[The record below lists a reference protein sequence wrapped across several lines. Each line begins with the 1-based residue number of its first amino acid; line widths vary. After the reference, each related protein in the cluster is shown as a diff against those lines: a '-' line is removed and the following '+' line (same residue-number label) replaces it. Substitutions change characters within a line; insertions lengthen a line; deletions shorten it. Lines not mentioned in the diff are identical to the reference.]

1 MQGARAEVL
10 SSDSLLHPVLLSDDP
25 TPFAGRML
33 MIGCGAVGQGS
44 LPLIFRHIGLHP
56 EQLSVLSADHEGRE
70 LAHAFGVAFEVLPLH
85 RDNVI
90 AALQARLRA
99 GDFLVNASLDVSS
112 LALIEWTQSR
122 GVHYIDACL
131 EPWAGGHTEATL
143 PLARRTNYA
152 YREQALALRE
162 RHPGGPSCVL
172 AHGANPGLVSHFVKQ
187 ALEDLARGAG
197 LPLPAAPDW
206 AGLAHRLGV
215 KAIQVAE
222 RDGQVSSRPKQ
233 PDEFLNT
240 WSCAGF
246 YGEAQQPAELGWGT
260 HEAAWPPDGRAFNF
274 GGGASIYL
282 DRPGLA
288 TRVRSWSPLH
298 GAFHGWL
305 VSHYESTSIA
315 ELLTLRNADGVVYR
329 PTSYY
334 AYRPSDAA
342 VLSLLE
348 FAERGGRPQ
357 SRERVMREEIVS
369 GVDELGVLLMGQS
382 GGAYWYG
389 SQLGIDEA
397 RRLCPHNNATTL
409 QVNAPFVAA
418 ISWAL
423 RHPQAGIVEAETM
436 DHGFMLDFCRPYL
449 GTLAKVRTAW
459 TPLQQHVGWAAA
471 DDDAVDPW
479 QFAHFRVD

>member
-1 MQGARAEVL
+1 
-10 SSDSLLHPVLLSDDP
+10 
-25 TPFAGRML
+25 ML

-44 LPLIFRHIGLHP
+44 LPLIFRHIGLRPH
-56 EQLSVLSADHEGRE
+56 QFSVLSADIEGRDV
-70 LAHAFGVAFEVLPLH
+70 AQAYGVAFEVLPLH

-90 AALQARLRA
+90 EVLQARLGP
-99 GDFLVNASLDVSS
+99 GDFLVNASLDVAS
-112 LALIEWTQSR
+112 LVLIEWTQSR

-131 EPWAGGHTEATL
+131 EPWAGGHTETTL
-143 PLARRTNYA
+143 PLARRTTYA
-152 YREQALALRE
+152 YRDQALALRVQQ
-162 RHPGGPSCVL
+162 PGGPGCVL

-187 ALEDLARGAG
+187 ALEDLAQDAG
-197 LPLPAAPDW
+197 LLLPATPDW
-206 AGLAHRLGV
+206 AALAQTLGV

-222 RDGQVSSRPKQ
+222 RDGQISSRPKQ

-240 WSCAGF
+240 WSCAAF
-246 YGEAQQPAELGWGT
+246 HGEAQQPAELGWGT
-260 HEAAWPPDGRAFNF
+260 HEATWPSDGREFDF
-274 GGGASIYL
+274 GSGAAIYL
-282 DRPGLA
+282 DRPGLS

-305 VSHYESTSIA
+305 ISHHESSSIA
-315 ELLTLRNADGVVYR
+315 ELLTVRDADRVVYR

-348 FAERGGRPQ
+348 FAERGGRAQ

-418 ISWAL
+418 IAWAL
-423 RHPQAGIVEAETM
+423 RNPQAGIVEAEAM
-436 DHGFMLDFCRPYL
+436 DHRFMLDFCRPYL
-449 GTLAKVRTAW
+449 GTLARVRTAW
-459 TPLQQHVGWAAA
+459 TPLQQRTGWSAAGSDA
-471 DDDAVDPW
+471 DDPW